1 MLIPN
6 PGPSLTDSSL
16 AGFMNAHKRRFE
28 HDVVTDP
35 CDIFFGVEPFCDKGR
50 MGETVAYL
58 IQLNRY
64 NQKGI
69 YFGVT
74 H

>member
-6 PGPSLTDSSL
+6 PGPSLTDGSL
-16 AGFMNAHKRRFE
+16 AGFMNAHERRFE
-28 HDVVTDP
+28 HDVVANP
-35 CDIFFGVEPFCDKGR
+35 CDILFFVEPFCDKGR
-50 MGETVAYL
+50 MGKNIAHL
-58 IQLNRY
+58 IQLNRD